1 MDGRYRLYFED
12 KLLGVYDDLRGVVD
26 EMLAT
31 ILPAMKEEMENDQRN
46 NHKDSDEAVQTG

>member
-12 KLLGVYDDLRGVVD
+12 ELLGIYDDLQGVVD

-31 ILPAMKEEMENDQRN
+31 IMPAMKEEMENDQRN
-46 NHKDSDEAVQTG
+46 NHQDSDEAVQTD

>member
-12 KLLGVYDDLRGVVD
+12 KLLGIYDDLQGVVN

-31 ILPAMKEEMENDQRN
+31 IMPAMAMKEEMENDQRN
-46 NHKDSDEAVQTG
+46 NHKDSDEAV

>member
-31 ILPAMKEEMENDQRN
+31 IMPAMKEEMENDQRN
-46 NHKDSDEAVQTG
+46 NNQDFV

>member
-12 KLLGVYDDLRGVVD
+12 ELLGIYDDLQGVVD

-31 ILPAMKEEMENDQRN
+31 IMPAMKEEMENDQRD
-46 NHKDSDEAVQTG
+46 NHKDSDEAV

>member
-31 ILPAMKEEMENDQRN
+31 IMPAMKEEMENDQRN